1 MSGLRFKII
10 AVDGGAASGKSS
22 TSRRVAA
29 ALHLLHVD
37 TGAHYRAVTHAGLAA
52 AVSPEAGPA
61 LLDFLNKLDLAI
73 AIEGR
78 EARIRLNG
86 SVPDDAALR
95 SAAINANVSRFA
107 AQPAVRDAV
116 KTYQREHATV
126 AKAAGFSGLIMDGRD
141 IGTVIFPD
149 ADLKIFLTADEAT
162 RAARRADEGHADT
175 ISARDKMDAARKTAP
190 LLAAEDAVLIDN
202 SALPLE
208 AVVAQVIELVK
219 RV

>member
-1 MSGLRFKII
+1 
-10 AVDGGAASGKSS
+10 
-22 TSRRVAA
+22 
-29 ALHLLHVD
+29 
-37 TGAHYRAVTHAGLAA
+37 
-52 AVSPEAGPA
+52 
-61 LLDFLNKLDLAI
+61 
-73 AIEGR
+73 
-78 EARIRLNG
+78 
-86 SVPDDAALR
+86 
-95 SAAINANVSRFA
+95 
-107 AQPAVRDAV
+107 
-116 KTYQREHATV
+116 
-126 AKAAGFSGLIMDGRD
+126 MDGRD